1 MYLHLKYN
9 YLHSQKCNTLKVK
22 NLKIYDLK
30 YYITE
35 NGHVEKSLTDFL
47 KVSSDHKG
55 HSC

>member
-55 HSC
+55 HGC